1 MKLSFHQ
8 KFILFFPL
16 VFRSIIFLDIAC
28 LIPSPPPQVSTL
40 HKQIIEKLKNDL
52 VSQGINLIE
61 GDSGPAIVVAVNN
74 SRIAAD
80 VKRDVA
86 RAGSLDFPCTLCNDS
101 YHCRDS

>member
-1 MKLSFHQ
+1 MSK
-8 KFILFFPL
+8 
-16 VFRSIIFLDIAC
+16 
-28 LIPSPPPQVSTL
+28 
-40 HKQIIEKLKNDL
+40 
-52 VSQGINLIE
+52 GINLIE

-86 RAGSLDFPCTLCNDS
+86 KAGSLDFRCTLCNDS